1 VIAVDIAPRRPPAR
15 AKARAVIAGSMEEA
29 RAFASARVVEIDAE
43 IADWQDNIATA
54 QDNIAYAM
62 DQLAAREA
70 RSAELTEAASA
81 RSVALGELRATLAG
95 LDAEAVAAREA
106 LQGIETYLAE
116 IIGAPDEFIGKR
128 EKYEEEVARLEA
140 EADAIGMA
148 LSDSRGLARMIGE
161 STENAKIEEIT
172 DRIAYVRNSVLPAIE
187 ESYQRYVREVAEM
200 QASAVEF
207 RAYIADIE
215 ARYAEQAL
223 AWEQLAADVDGRA
236 ERDQV
241 AAEID
246 AWRAAL
252 DDQRQWLTGADAA
265 VAALRTERADM
276 EIILQ

>member
-1 VIAVDIAPRRPPAR
+1 MIAVDIAPRRPPAR